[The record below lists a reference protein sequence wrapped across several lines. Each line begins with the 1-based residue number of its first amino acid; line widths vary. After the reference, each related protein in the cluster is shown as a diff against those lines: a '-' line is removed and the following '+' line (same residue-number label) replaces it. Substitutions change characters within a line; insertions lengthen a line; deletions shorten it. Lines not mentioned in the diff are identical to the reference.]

1 MICDLH
7 SIYHH
12 QSHKRKSIEEIAPAH
27 GSLSLS
33 NGIFVG
39 YAQVNTTLSLLYLL
53 NGEGHP
59 GKPEQLAHNV
69 AITRESVLKV
79 LDASV
84 GKLAHPV

>member
-1 MICDLH
+1 M
-7 SIYHH
+7 
-12 QSHKRKSIEEIAPAH
+12 APAH

-33 NGIFVG
+33 NGIFIG

-69 AITRESVLKV
+69 AITREAVLKV

-84 GKLAHPV
+84 GKLLQKV